1 MIYNYINSKFPQI
14 FEKFVQFI
22 LQQQIAKDF
31 KPNNYTYFL
40 SPNLINNWGSTHSEY
55 LELKQKEYNNPT
67 VEHLRYYAGWFYYSI
82 NLFLRTGKDKFNQT
96 EGLEYIIRRVNGI
109 NDEIHK
115 FSLDENIVVVRRIS
129 NAFLRNYLLN
139 GKRLKKGITIS
150 DKAFLSTSIDLSYR
164 KNLNSDYEPLNNDT
178 LIFIK
183 VPKGCNALYIES
195 VSQREEYELLLPS
208 GLMLIIEKKYKLL
221 NNYIIF
227 SKIQVN

>member
-22 LQQQIAKDF
+22 LQQQITKDF

-40 SPNLINNWGSTHSEY
+40 SPDFINNWGNTHSEY
-55 LELKQKEYNNPT
+55 LELKQKEYNNT
-67 VEHLRYYAGWFYYSI
+67 TIEHLQYYAGWFYDSI
-82 NLFLRTGKDKFNQT
+82 NLFLRTGKDKFNNSDDV
-96 EGLEYIIRRVNGI
+96 EYITKRI
-109 NDEIHK
+109 NSINKELTK
-115 FSLDENIVVVRRIS
+115 FSLNENIIVVRRVS

-164 KNLNSDYEPLNNDT
+164 KNLNSDHKPLNRET

-183 VPKGCNALYIES
+183 VPKGCNCLYIES
-195 VSQREEYELLLPS
+195 VSKREEYELLLPIN
-208 GLMLIIEKKYKLL
+208 LNLVIEEKYKIL
-221 NNYIIF
+221 NNYVIF
-227 SKIQVN
+227 SKVQL